1 METEKPFKEGHLL
14 FPPHGV
20 LGQLKKSWHKKYCQL
35 FKSSKN
41 GIERLEVFDNE
52 EEVSKSASVRI
63 ITLENCIK
71 IMQDAQK
78 HQSYVFSIVTK
89 TAIHHFASLTE
100 KEMSDWITA
109 FQSIAFK
116 DDCSRQ
122 TIEEDNDLYC
132 SSGEV
137 YFFHFL
143 AKCHFHG
150 SPPKISWIKISA
162 VTGFLKEHNNVLYS
176 VFTVNLVP
184 SEASTRCKLEPG
196 SYTLVVASAAIQLR
210 NSLDHR
216 LLFTWPY
223 RYIRRYGYREGKFT
237 FEAGRKCDTGEGVFH
252 LEHTNQQE
260 IFRCLSS
267 KMKSMRKLLSGETP
281 STPAIVCGDNQ
292 FQAALSMEARSR
304 SPLPPS
310 PTSATP
316 LPDID
321 FSAMSQS
328 SLKPLI
334 SPNIETKS
342 VIINN
347 ITSVIKPKPKPLK
360 PPRKHFQPQSPVKK
374 LQDSENTSFDFSGI
388 GRYRKLKNSDSHVNI
403 SQAITNV
410 SDTTIPLAYDR
421 VEVRKEAWRT
431 MGVADLTHTEREESD
446 TEEEVEFVK
455 PPVIPEESN
464 SIRPP
469 GSKILLTQLS
479 NKESMEDYDKLQ
491 HFGSSSKL
499 NNNPGYRHIP
509 PFGAPPPIPNSDRSV
524 APIDLHPS
532 FNEYD
537 VIDENM
543 QACRLA
549 DDSHHGYGMIRKKS
563 PPNAQNDLGPTHKL
577 YNEQEYAV
585 VQKPKKV

>member
-35 FKSSKN
+35 FKSSKH

-52 EEVSKSASVRI
+52 EEVSKNTTIRI

-78 HQSYVFSIVTK
+78 HQPNVFVIVTK
-89 TAIHHFASLTE
+89 SASHHFASLTE
-100 KEMSDWITA
+100 REMSDWISA

-116 DDCSRQ
+116 DDCSRH

-132 SSGEV
+132 SSGE
-137 YFFHFL
+137 
-143 AKCHFHG
+143 G
-150 SPPKISWIKISA
+150 
-162 VTGFLKEHNNVLYS
+162 

-196 SYTLVVASAAIQLR
+196 PYTLVIASAAIQLR
-210 NSLDHR
+210 DTQDHR

-237 FEAGRKCDTGEGVFH
+237 FEAGRKCDTGEGTFH
-252 LEHTNQQE
+252 LEHSNQQE

-267 KMKSMRKLLSGETP
+267 KMKSMRKLLNGETP
-281 STPAIVCGDNQ
+281 SSVGIVCGEKQ
-292 FQAALSMEARSR
+292 FEAALSMEARSR

-316 LPDID
+316 LLNID

-328 SLKPLI
+328 SIKPLI
-334 SPNIETKS
+334 SPIIDTKP
-342 VIINN
+342 IINN
-347 ITSVIKPKPKPLK
+347 NTPPLIKPKPRPSK
-360 PPRKHFQPQSPVKK
+360 PPRKHIQPTSPLKK
-374 LQDSENTSFDFSGI
+374 LPDAEDLGFDFGGI
-388 GRYRKLKNSDSHVNI
+388 GRYRKLKNSDNLPIAGVPSV
-403 SQAITNV
+403 TTPV
-410 SDTTIPLAYDR
+410 SENPKPLAYDK

-431 MGVADLTHTEREESD
+431 MGVTELTHTERQYVGSD
-446 TEEEVEFVK
+446 TEEETDYEELAPKSEPENDKSPK
-455 PPVIPEESN
+455 PPC
-464 SIRPP
+464 
-469 GSKILLTQLS
+469 SKILLTQIS
-479 NKESMEDYDKLQ
+479 SKSESMEDYDKLQ

-509 PFGAPPPIPNSDRSV
+509 PAGAPPPVPAADRATASV
-524 APIDLHPS
+524 DLIACW
-532 FNEYD
+532 NEYD
-537 VIDENM
+537 VIDDKM
-543 QACRLA
+543 QACRMA

-563 PPNAQNDLGPTHKL
+563 TPNAQDDLGPNHKV
-577 YNEQEYAV
+577 YNELEYAV
-585 VQKPKKV
+585 VHKPKRV

>member
-1 METEKPFKEGHLL
+1 MEIEKPFKEGHLL

-20 LGQLKKSWHKKYCQL
+20 LGHLKKSWHKKYCQL
-35 FKSSKN
+35 FKSSKH

-52 EEVSKSASVRI
+52 EEVTSKNISVRI

-78 HQSYVFSIVTK
+78 HQSNVFAIVTK

-100 KEMSDWITA
+100 KEMSDWISA

-116 DDCSRQ
+116 DDCSRH

-132 SSGEV
+132 SSGE
-137 YFFHFL
+137 
-143 AKCHFHG
+143 G
-150 SPPKISWIKISA
+150 
-162 VTGFLKEHNNVLYS
+162 

-196 SYTLVVASAAIQLR
+196 PYTLVVASAAIQLR
-210 NSLDHR
+210 NSQNHH

-252 LEHTNQQE
+252 LEHSNQQE

-267 KMKSMRKLLSGETP
+267 KMKSMRKLLNGEAP

-321 FSAMSQS
+321 YSAMSQS
-328 SLKPLI
+328 SLKSLI
-334 SPNIETKS
+334 SPIIETKPL
-342 VIINN
+342 IIPPPL
-347 ITSVIKPKPKPLK
+347 IKPKQKPSK
-360 PPRKHFQPQSPVKK
+360 PPRKHMQATSPQNKY
-374 LQDSENTSFDFSGI
+374 QEAENFSFDISN
-388 GRYRKLKNSDSHVNI
+388 GRYRKLKNIDSQSSLNI
-403 SQAITNV
+403 PQN
-410 SDTTIPLAYDR
+410 TTLVAENAKPLSYDR

-431 MGVADLTHTEREESD
+431 MGVDDLTHTERHYTESD
-446 TEEEVEFVK
+446 TEEEGEYNK
-455 PPVIPEESN
+455 LAVIPEPENN
-464 SIRPP
+464 SVRPP
-469 GSKILLTQLS
+469 GSKILLTQIS
-479 NKESMEDYDKLQ
+479 TKESAEDYDKLQ

-499 NNNPGYRHIP
+499 NNNNNNSGYRHIP
-509 PFGAPPPIPNSDRSV
+509 PFGSPPPIPTNDKV
-524 APIDLHPS
+524 TVPIETYPS

-537 VIDENM
+537 VVGEKM
-543 QACRLA
+543 EACRLA
-549 DDSHHGYGMIRKKS
+549 DDSHHGYGMIRKIS
-563 PPNAQNDLGPTHKL
+563 TPNAQNDLRPNHKL

-585 VQKPKKV
+585 VQKPKKI

>member
-35 FKSSKN
+35 FRSSKN

-52 EEVSKSASVRI
+52 EEVSKNTTIRI

-78 HQSYVFSIVTK
+78 HQPNVFAIVTK
-89 TAIHHFASLTE
+89 NAIHHFASLSE
-100 KEMSDWITA
+100 KELSDWISA
-109 FQSIAFK
+109 FQSVVFK
-116 DDCSRQ
+116 DDCSRR

-132 SSGEV
+132 SSGE
-137 YFFHFL
+137 
-143 AKCHFHG
+143 G
-150 SPPKISWIKISA
+150 
-162 VTGFLKEHNNVLYS
+162 

-196 SYTLVVASAAIQLR
+196 PYTLVVASAAIQLHD
-210 NSLDHR
+210 SQEHR

-252 LEHTNQQE
+252 LEHSNQQE

-267 KMKSMRKLLSGETP
+267 KMKSMRKLLTGETP
-281 STPAIVCGDNQ
+281 STPVIVCGDNQ

-316 LPDID
+316 LLDLD

-328 SLKPLI
+328 SVKPLI
-334 SPNIETKS
+334 SPIAETKS
-342 VIINN
+342 LLTNSAVP
-347 ITSVIKPKPKPLK
+347 VVKPKPVPSK
-360 PPRKHFQPQSPVKK
+360 PPRKHIQSSSSLKRGEE
-374 LQDSENTSFDFSGI
+374 SEDVALEQGGFV
-388 GRYRKLKNSDSHVNI
+388 RYRKLKYNAVMPVIATPSAFVTPAFEN
-403 SQAITNV
+403 
-410 SDTTIPLAYDR
+410 PLAYDK

-431 MGVADLTHTEREESD
+431 MGVTDLAHTERQYGGSD
-446 TEEEVEFVK
+446 TEEEADHEKSAAVSE
-455 PPVIPEESN
+455 PENSN
-464 SIRPP
+464 SVRSPC
-469 GSKILLTQLS
+469 SKILLTQIS
-479 NKESMEDYDKLQ
+479 NKSESTENYDKLQ

-499 NNNPGYRHIP
+499 NNNPGYRLIP
-509 PFGAPPPIPNSDRSV
+509 QASAPPPVPAVPVD
-524 APIDLHPS
+524 PHPS
-532 FNEYD
+532 WNDYD
-537 VIDENM
+537 VIDEKM
-543 QACRLA
+543 QACRMA
-549 DDSHHGYGMIRKKS
+549 DDSHHGYGIIRKKS
-563 PPNAQNDLGPTHKL
+563 TPNAQNDLGPKHKV

-585 VQKPKKV
+585 VQKPKRV